1 LLEPKRCLQY
11 ERNEAQYEHEGRD
24 AEHEDSG
31 SRRKEARFAP
41 ESIVL
46 MSVRPT
52 LKSMVYVSQ
61 KYVDRDDIEYNINA
75 CGAKQTIHDLE
86 AVK

>member
-1 LLEPKRCLQY
+1 LLETKRCLQY
-11 ERNEAQYEHEGRD
+11 ESNEARYEHEGRD

-41 ESIVL
+41 VSIIL

-52 LKSMVYVSQ
+52 LKSMIYVSQ
-61 KYVDRDDIEYNINA
+61 KYVGRDDIEYDVNA